1 VGSVPHPEAPDRFEA
16 DTLSVLFDV
25 PLAALTGKANVADID
40 AALAAA
46 RFAPSA
52 ANLQPW
58 TFIRVTQ
65 SETVGLIA
73 ENSLNSLGLPM
84 PNHRNEAIVHVGH
97 LVLVCSNVLRAKCRF
112 GERGLA
118 FYAVQ
123 DIAVA
128 THTVRLAALARGISS
143 HWIRELDFETLN
155 IELGLA
161 PRFELQAVLAFGN
174 ANTKGLERPPQ
185 LDAKYFVRVEG
196 QARAA
201 DALAARP
208 LA

>member
-1 VGSVPHPEAPDRFEA
+1 MGSVAHAEAPDRFEL
-16 DTLSVLFDV
+16 DILSALFDV

-65 SETVGLIA
+65 SETVRLIA

-84 PNHRNEAIVHVGH
+84 PNHRNEAIAHVAH

-112 GERGLA
+112 GERGSE

-143 HWIRELDFETLN
+143 HWIRELDFEALN
-155 IELGLA
+155 QELSLA
-161 PRFELQAVLAFGN
+161 PRFGLHAVLAFGK
-174 ANTKGLERPPQ
+174 ADTKSLERPPQ
-185 LDAKYFVRVEG
+185 LDAKHFVRVES

-208 LA
+208 PA

>member
-1 VGSVPHPEAPDRFEA
+1 VVSVTHPEAPDRFEA
-16 DTLSVLFDV
+16 DALSALFDV
-25 PLAALTGKANVADID
+25 PLADLTGKVNVADID

-65 SETVGLIA
+65 SETVRLIA

-84 PNHRNEAIVHVGH
+84 PNHRNEAMAQVAH

-112 GERGLA
+112 GERGLG

-128 THTVRLAALARGISS
+128 AHTVRLAALARGISS
-143 HWIRELDFETLN
+143 HWVRELDFEALN
-155 IELGLA
+155 LELGLA
-161 PRFELQAVLAFGN
+161 PRFGLQAVLAFGK
-174 ANTKGLERPPQ
+174 ANTKRLERPPQ

-196 QARAA
+196 DARAVG
-201 DALAARP
+201 ALTARLP
-208 LA
+208 S